1 MVDFREKIEW
11 GDPFYAIFTNEIFG
25 KGQKSTVFKHKTRKS
40 FLKIVKLVFIRQKLV
55 FKRLK
60 LVFKTAKLPCP
71 AFSLQGLGWIPHKK
85 KACKE
90 VVEWTEQEIEQILPQ
105 RTLFDCRVENS

>member
-11 GDPFYAIFTNEIFG
+11 GDPFYAFFTNEIFG

-55 FKRLK
+55 FKKAETR
-60 LVFKTAKLPCP
+60 FQNSKTPLSRIFLARTGMDS
-71 AFSLQGLGWIPHKK
+71 AQK
-85 KACKE
+85 KA
-90 VVEWTEQEIEQILPQ
+90 W
-105 RTLFDCRVENS
+105 F

>member
-11 GDPFYAIFTNEIFG
+11 DDPFYAIFTNEIFG

-60 LVFKTAKLPCP
+60 LVFKNLKLNFKTPKLLCP
-71 AFSLQGLGWIPHKK
+71 AFSLQGLEKK
-85 KACKE
+85 P
-90 VVEWTEQEIEQILPQ
+90 VLP
-105 RTLFDCRVENS
+105 VANHENKM

>member
-85 KACKE
+85 KACKARD
-90 VVEWTEQEIEQILPQ
+90 VISTKL
-105 RTLFDCRVENS
+105 

>member
-11 GDPFYAIFTNEIFG
+11 DDPFYAIFTNEIFG

-85 KACKE
+85 KSLSVQKCL
-90 VVEWTEQEIEQILPQ
+90 T
-105 RTLFDCRVENS
+105 

>member
-85 KACKE
+85 KAWNDVLDSSKE
-90 VVEWTEQEIEQILPQ
+90 QRALGSSTPFNHQIE
-105 RTLFDCRVENS
+105 

>member
-1 MVDFREKIEW
+1 MVDFGDNSERS
-11 GDPFYAIFTNEIFG
+11 DPFYAIFTNEIFG

-40 FLKIVKLVFIRQKLV
+40 FLKIVKLVF
-55 FKRLK
+55 KRLK

-85 KACKE
+85 K
-90 VVEWTEQEIEQILPQ
+90 L
-105 RTLFDCRVENS
+105 D